1 MIVLLGLHSDE
12 NDCKGFHPWSPDAAL
27 GGRPPAQHWSG
38 VGQSR
43 ALQWSVHTPSPVH
56 TATAAI
62 KLTCEAK
69 FHRTERKG
77 LLAFYL
83 ICSIKPTLNTR
94 VTFLYITERFLFDC
108 LLIWTEK
115 SFPYK

>member
-27 GGRPPAQHWSG
+27 GGRPARQHWSG

-56 TATAAI
+56 TPTAAM
-62 KLTCEAK
+62 LTLKPHSTGE
-69 FHRTERKG
+69 KG
-77 LLAFYL
+77 RAAGFLSYLLYKIYL
-83 ICSIKPTLNTR
+83 KH
-94 VTFLYITERFLFDC
+94 
-108 LLIWTEK
+108 
-115 SFPYK
+115 

>member
-27 GGRPPAQHWSG
+27 GRRPARQHWSG

-56 TATAAI
+56 TATAAM
-62 KLTCEAK
+62 LTREAK
-69 FHRTERKG
+69 FHRTERKD
-77 LLAFYL
+77 
-83 ICSIKPTLNTR
+83 CW
-94 VTFLYITERFLFDC
+94 LFI
-108 LLIWTEK
+108 LFAL
-115 SFPYK
+115 